1 MLNIYNNK
9 LAFRTC
15 ICLAISQLA
24 YNIFYYGVQGSLER
38 TGFNFGFSMLLIG
51 LHEFFAYLTASY
63 FIKKIKRK
71 KGLFIAIV
79 FTSIIGFLGYGLVN
93 IDRLLHIY
101 LFISMYLRVSGVA
114 ISSWEE
120 RNL

>member
-79 FTSIIGFLGYGLVN
+79 FTSIIGLAFLLKIVEDNN
-93 IDRLLHIY
+93 ILQSAIISITRIGCVYSYSLLSI
-101 LFISMYLRVSGVA
+101 I
-114 ISSWEE
+114 
-120 RNL
+120 